1 MGMLEG
7 IIEDMRERM
16 EDNDWGKNEL
26 GDTILD
32 FPSAF
37 DLVIANT

>member
-7 IIEDMRERM
+7 IIEGMRERM
-16 EDNDWGKNEL
+16 EDKDQEKNEL

-32 FPSAF
+32 FASAF